1 MFICNYLLKLYK
13 EYCRSDKK
21 SRLLKSTED
30 MYILDY
36 YGNIICL
43 KNNIHIKYI
52 IVFSSN
58 NNRFLKSTEN
68 KFGNT
73 PHVSRLN
80 FKNLKTTS
88 SETSNKPIIPEW
100 EKLEITEVKYYDNIV
115 KPITTQ
121 ALEIKKEISTIL

>member
-43 KNNIHIKYI
+43 KKEKNQN
-52 IVFSSN
+52 
-58 NNRFLKSTEN
+58 TESHYQW
-68 KFGNT
+68 T
-73 PHVSRLN
+73 C
-80 FKNLKTTS
+80 
-88 SETSNKPIIPEW
+88 
-100 EKLEITEVKYYDNIV
+100 ITNHF
-115 KPITTQ
+115 
-121 ALEIKKEISTIL
+121 